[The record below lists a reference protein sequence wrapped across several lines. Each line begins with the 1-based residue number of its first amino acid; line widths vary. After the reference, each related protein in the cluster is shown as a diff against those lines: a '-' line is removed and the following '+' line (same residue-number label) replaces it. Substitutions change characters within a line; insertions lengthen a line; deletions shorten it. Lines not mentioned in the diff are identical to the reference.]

1 MDKSLTEMTLQ
12 DFRDIEICRPTKKFN
27 AFTIV
32 PTEEIHDS
40 GYRCMK
46 FVLDYHGEIVGC
58 VGGWSDVVD
67 LNGIG
72 GYGND
77 WNTTLMTG
85 KTDIY
90 DWVMDCLTESVNT
103 SVNPVVVVNTVT
115 CGSNLNQTQAKDL
128 NSSMRSLV
136 VVFQENISN
145 QLKTAY
151 KIP

>member
-90 DWVMDCLTESVNT
+90 DWVMDCLTESGLIHVFT
-103 SVNPVVVVNTVT
+103 HKWDLELDDFI
-115 CGSNLNQTQAKDL
+115 GSDFQVYAK
-128 NSSMRSLV
+128 RK
-136 VVFQENISN
+136 E
-145 QLKTAY
+145 KE
-151 KIP
+151 